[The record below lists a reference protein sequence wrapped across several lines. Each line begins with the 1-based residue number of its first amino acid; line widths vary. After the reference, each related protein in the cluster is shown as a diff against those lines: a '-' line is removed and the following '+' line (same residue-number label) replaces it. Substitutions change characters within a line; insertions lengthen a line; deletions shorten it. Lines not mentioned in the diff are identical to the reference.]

1 MVRKGVDVVIW
12 HDQAVWLTMR
22 DERAVGK
29 FFGWFGDLNDSSAD
43 DALRDCFVM
52 LENIGKKTHVLCIE

>member
-29 FFGWFGDLNDSSAD
+29 FFGWFGDLNDSHRD
-43 DALRDCFVM
+43 DALRDSCFVM
-52 LENIGKKTHVLCIE
+52 PGNIGKIDNVL

>member
-29 FFGWFGDLNDSSAD
+29 FFGWFGDLNDSHGD
-43 DALRDCFVM
+43 DALRDSCFVM
-52 LENIGKKTHVLCIE
+52 PENIGEIDNVL